1 VGTNAADQIDFNA
14 SVFKLLAILWTN
26 YDCSFYGFTIFVQR
40 RFLLSVLAASLE
52 LDHITSILAI
62 EPDFDVTHW
71 FEEASHAGN
80 GINVP
85 PVTLLV
91 AVPLNTEI
99 EFKVGC
105 A

>member
-1 VGTNAADQIDFNA
+1 M
-14 SVFKLLAILWTN
+14 FKLLAILWTN
-26 YDCSFYGFTIFVQR
+26 YDSSFYGFTIFVQR